1 MTLDSPPLVSI
12 IIPLYNAEETIDS
25 CLQSCLGQ
33 TYKNLEII
41 VIDDG
46 SSDNSRAIVQGFD
59 HAYPQIRTFR
69 QNRGGVTEAR
79 NYGMRKATGQ
89 YLFFMDA
96 DDDLPAQSLEVLVE
110 RAVETQAD
118 ITAGTT
124 LHQSNYC
131 SNRPFMT
138 LDSPPLVSIII
149 PLYNAEETIDSCLQ
163 SCLGQTYKNLEI
175 IVIDDGSSD
184 NSRAIVQGFDHAYPQ
199 IRTFRQNR
207 GGVTEARNYGMRKAT
222 GQYLFFMDA
231 DDDLPAQSLEVL
243 VERAVETQADIT
255 AGTTLHLTEK
265 RELIARMNYI
275 PFSTLSGEEWLTTI
289 RKTWQGHLWGLLFR
303 KSLFEHP
310 LLCPLSLKIGEDLLQ
325 VTQLAMR
332 SHLVAMTPQTVYH
345 YIKRETS
352 AINSR
357 QFPSDIRQGD
367 EILFVETMLHL
378 QKKASTRRMRTECRL
393 LSLFAV
399 LNLPSSGYRSKLLH
413 HFRTLYL
420 SYLLTDRHLIKTL
433 WNISP
438 RLHIGMIL
446 DCIK

>member
-1 MTLDSPPLVSI
+1 MTP
-12 IIPLYNAEETIDS
+12 
-25 CLQSCLGQ
+25 
-33 TYKNLEII
+33 
-41 VIDDG
+41 
-46 SSDNSRAIVQGFD
+46 
-59 HAYPQIRTFR
+59 
-69 QNRGGVTEAR
+69 
-79 NYGMRKATGQ
+79 
-89 YLFFMDA
+89 
-96 DDDLPAQSLEVLVE
+96 
-110 RAVETQAD
+110 
-118 ITAGTT
+118 
-124 LHQSNYC
+124 
-131 SNRPFMT
+131 
-138 LDSPPLVSIII
+138 DSPPLVSIII

-367 EILFVETMLHL
+367 EILFVETMLHYR
-378 QKKASTRRMRTECRL
+378 KGFHKTNADGMPPSIPVCST
-393 LSLFAV
+393 
-399 LNLPSSGYRSKLLH
+399 
-413 HFRTLYL
+413 
-420 SYLLTDRHLIKTL
+420 
-433 WNISP
+433 
-438 RLHIGMIL
+438 
-446 DCIK
+446 

>member
-1 MTLDSPPLVSI
+1 MPAKLPGA
-12 IIPLYNAEETIDS
+12 N
-25 CLQSCLGQ
+25 LQ
-33 TYKNLEII
+33 
-41 VIDDG
+41 
-46 SSDNSRAIVQGFD
+46 
-59 HAYPQIRTFR
+59 
-69 QNRGGVTEAR
+69 
-79 NYGMRKATGQ
+79 
-89 YLFFMDA
+89 
-96 DDDLPAQSLEVLVE
+96 
-110 RAVETQAD
+110 
-118 ITAGTT
+118 
-124 LHQSNYC
+124 
-131 SNRPFMT
+131 
-138 LDSPPLVSIII
+138 
-149 PLYNAEETIDSCLQ
+149 
-163 SCLGQTYKNLEI
+163 NLEI

-357 QFPSDIRQGD
+357 QFPPDIRQGD

-378 QKKASTRRMRTECRL
+378 QKRLPQDECGRNAAFYPCLQYLIFRRQVTAANFSITSAHSIYLICLRIATSSKRSGTFLPAS
-393 LSLFAV
+393 
-399 LNLPSSGYRSKLLH
+399 
-413 HFRTLYL
+413 
-420 SYLLTDRHLIKTL
+420 
-433 WNISP
+433 
-438 RLHIGMIL
+438 IL
-446 DCIK
+446 E

>member
-1 MTLDSPPLVSI
+1 
-12 IIPLYNAEETIDS
+12 
-25 CLQSCLGQ
+25 
-33 TYKNLEII
+33 
-41 VIDDG
+41 
-46 SSDNSRAIVQGFD
+46 
-59 HAYPQIRTFR
+59 
-69 QNRGGVTEAR
+69 
-79 NYGMRKATGQ
+79 
-89 YLFFMDA
+89 
-96 DDDLPAQSLEVLVE
+96 
-110 RAVETQAD
+110 
-118 ITAGTT
+118 
-124 LHQSNYC
+124 
-131 SNRPFMT
+131 MT

-275 PFSTLSGEEWLTTI
+275 PFFYPFRRRMADNHQENMARPPMGGFCLENHCLSI
-289 RKTWQGHLWGLLFR
+289 
-303 KSLFEHP
+303 
-310 LLCPLSLKIGEDLLQ
+310 LCFVLLSLKIGEDLLQ

-357 QFPSDIRQGD
+357 QFPPDIRQGD

-446 DCIK
+446 DFIK

>member
-1 MTLDSPPLVSI
+1 
-12 IIPLYNAEETIDS
+12 
-25 CLQSCLGQ
+25 
-33 TYKNLEII
+33 
-41 VIDDG
+41 
-46 SSDNSRAIVQGFD
+46 
-59 HAYPQIRTFR
+59 
-69 QNRGGVTEAR
+69 
-79 NYGMRKATGQ
+79 
-89 YLFFMDA
+89 
-96 DDDLPAQSLEVLVE
+96 
-110 RAVETQAD
+110 
-118 ITAGTT
+118 
-124 LHQSNYC
+124 
-131 SNRPFMT
+131 MT

-357 QFPSDIRQGD
+357 QFPPDIRQGD
-367 EILFVETMLHL
+367 EILFVETMLYL

-446 DCIK
+446 DFIK